1 MNNVWLLTFIDSK
14 EFNVIIEMF
23 VKSQLDFYESS
34 IKTKDAEKNIIKY
47 TDHDISREMLTMLE
61 SFKNQFIFLATEYMN
76 SPDIDMKQKEMIKN
90 KIESLFK

>member
-1 MNNVWLLTFIDSK
+1 MNNIWLLTFIDSK

-23 VKSQLDFYESS
+23 VKSQFDFYESS

-61 SFKNQFIFLATEYMN
+61 SFKSQFIYLATEYMN
-76 SPDIDMKQKEMIKN
+76 SPDIDIKQKEMIKN
-90 KIESLFK
+90 KIENLFK